1 MNNISRRRLIE
12 TAGIAAL
19 ATPAARGLTMPAPR
33 YEGTDTPKIC
43 LSVGDGGGFGGG
55 RGGGA
60 PGGAAPG
67 AAAGAPQAPAPS
79 GAAPAGGP
87 GGTPGRG
94 PGGPGAVNEASARRI
109 KQLGV
114 DYVLSG
120 GPRIPWEESRLR
132 TQMDGLKAQG
142 LTLANLMI
150 SGFDNAI
157 YGRPGRDEEI
167 EKVIAS
173 IQAAGKVGLPVV
185 EYNWYAH
192 RAMEGYFEETGRAGA
207 GWTGFDYEL
216 EQTAAQQYQTRPEEK
231 GKKFKELPPL
241 PNEGAHTLEE
251 MWATITYFLKK
262 VVPEAEK
269 AGVRLALH
277 PNDPPAPISRG
288 SQQIMGTVEG
298 WKKLIEIVKSPSNG
312 ITFDCGVTREMGQ
325 DPVDVCHYF
334 ASRDRINHV
343 HFRNVKV
350 KKPYERYTEVFID
363 EGENNM
369 FAVMREL
376 VKAKYTRLM
385 YPEHPRALD
394 YDRERG
400 RIGGYPGGGSYAAFA
415 FNVGYARAMMQ
426 AALTA

>member
-1 MNNISRRRLIE
+1 MKFSRRQLIE
-12 TAGIAAL
+12 AAGVAAL
-19 ATPAARGLTMPAPR
+19 ATPSPAPALTMPEPK
-33 YEGTDTPKIC
+33 YEGKDTPKLC
-43 LSVGDGGGFGGG
+43 LAIADGGLPMGPPAPGQT
-55 RGGGA
+55 
-60 PGGAAPG
+60 PGGAAIN
-67 AAAGAPQAPAPS
+67 A
-79 GAAPAGGP
+79 
-87 GGTPGRG
+87 
-94 PGGPGAVNEASARRI
+94 ESAKRI

-114 DYVLSG
+114 NYVLSG

-132 TQMDGLKAQG
+132 SMMDSLGQQG
-142 LTLANLMI
+142 LTLGNLMI
-150 SGFDNAI
+150 GGFDNAI
-157 YGRPGRDEEI
+157 YGRAGRDEEI

-173 IQAAGKVGLPVV
+173 IQVAGKVGLPVV

-216 EQTAAQQYQTRPEEK
+216 EQTAAQQYQTRTEEK
-231 GKKFKELPPL
+231 GMKFRTLPPL
-241 PNEGAHTLEE
+241 PNEGAHKLDE

-288 SQQIMGTVEG
+288 SEQIMGTVDG
-298 WKKLIEIVKSPSNG
+298 WKKLISIVNSPSNG
-312 ITFDCGVTREMGQ
+312 ITFDCGVTKEMGQ

-350 KKPYERYTEVFID
+350 KKPYERYSEVFID

-376 VKAKYTRLM
+376 VKSKYTRLI

-400 RIGGYPGGGSYAAFA
+400 RIPGYPGGGGYAAFA
-415 FNVGYARAMMQ
+415 FNIGYARAMMQ